1 MFYDLLDLQL
11 NNNNYRLLQ
20 VNKSVKNKFLT
31 NFLIG
36 LDSKYLKLDEP
47 DMNKTSNYYKDKLND
62 KIMLQYNKNFSK
74 ANTSHLDYLSDI
86 CRVNLVIY
94 DMTKNKQKY
103 TNNNGSNKT
112 LYMLKNGTTEFLLL
126 KENKNFMRA
135 LLPMSLADKLS
146 GLSLEGGFVPLPPSN
161 VEQSVK
167 PSVSNT
173 SNNNSIIND
182 NESVQQQKSIN
193 YNNFIALIDDYTYES
208 INKNNINNF
217 VEIIDEEIKRIK
229 KIEELMKELNLGE
242 DIINNIRKYIS
253 VINTEILLT
262 SKQFTTY
269 ESLKSQIDKKKVEN
283 KDDSEM
289 SNNQNGGDSKNIP
302 KLVIDREDNTNQI
315 GGSLE
320 RYNNIIERDNNQRA
334 ILRLPYQYNIF
345 SIEVIETPNTYINR
359 TLIVP
364 TPALAQESL
373 QESVDIIVDED
384 NILSNLN
391 AFISS
396 NLSESNNTTD
406 NTTDIPEY
414 IRYMYENYL
423 DTIKDFASNNEIV
436 QEIFKIFTET
446 NRQRVECPDN
456 SLHNGVFTNNSI
468 IKYKYINVFMEI
480 LLDKPHIKLLSN
492 EQKKLFTTLKLFKPN
507 CVGFCGNF
515 SNNWFT
521 NQFINW
527 NANWNYQRTADFINQ
542 RKHFR
547 NIIIIENSEGYDLT
561 TLMLEYLKDQY
572 SSLNISEYGINL
584 IRFINP
590 TTLIDSESTKSIKR
604 NEIVIGQSPAQPNT
618 ERGIIS
624 SLNFYNIN
632 VNSIVGDKFNEI
644 LNNFWKS
651 EERNMDN
658 INFFKVTD
666 TLYLRNVYDY
676 NIVNNHCNLSDIY
689 SSYFDFMN
697 SFYMNYRYKFHFR
710 LAKLTNNT
718 GEDGDDTE
726 YRILLTTQIKQTNP
740 GTYPDNTHRISFILD
755 GFGKKSSINEYIANN
770 LQDNNLPIPLDYQG
784 GQPVISVTT
793 YNRGNIV
800 NIANIENNMRNFNY
814 FSNVLNEDLDLF
826 IPYHNVGDNLLNKN
840 YGIILSRI
848 FGQINDDNRNYM
860 KRLLYTFK
868 LIGDQGQIRFAK
880 LLKEHIQNNIDY
892 RNKYSVLYT
901 SNDFASHIYAGLLG
915 QESYHING
923 HYFGDKVGSE
933 FKFADNMDT
942 YRTKMLLYLSPD

>member
-103 TNNNGSNKT
+103 TNNNGSSKT

-208 INKNNINNF
+208 ISKNKINNF
-217 VEIIDEEIKRIK
+217 VEIVDEEIKRIK
-229 KIEELMKELNLGE
+229 DIEELMKKLNLGE

-269 ESLKSQIDKKKVEN
+269 ELLKSQIDKKKVEN

-302 KLVIDREDNTNQI
+302 KLVIDREDNTNQS

-320 RYNNIIERDNNQRA
+320 RYKNIIERYNNQRA
-334 ILRLPYQYNIF
+334 ILRLPYQYNID
-345 SIEVIETPNTYINR
+345 SMEVNETPNTYINR

-364 TPALAQESL
+364 TPALPQESL
-373 QESVDIIVDED
+373 QEPVDIIVDED

-396 NLSESNNTTD
+396 NLSKSN

-446 NRQRVECPDN
+446 NRQRAECPDD
-456 SLHNGVFTNNSI
+456 SLDNGVFTNNSI
-468 IKYKYINVFMEI
+468 IKYKYIYVFMEI
-480 LLDKPHIKLLSN
+480 LLDKPDIKLLSN

-527 NANWNYQRTADFINQ
+527 NANWNYPRTVDFINQ
-542 RKHFR
+542 RNHFR
-547 NIIIIENSEGYDLT
+547 NIIIIENSEGYDVT
-561 TLMLEYLKDQY
+561 TLMLKYLKEQY

-590 TTLIDSESTKSIKR
+590 TTLIDSESTKSIKPD
-604 NEIVIGQSPAQPNT
+604 NIVIPPPPAQPNT
-618 ERGIIS
+618 EKGIIS

-632 VNSIVGDKFNEI
+632 VNSIVGDNFNEK
-644 LNNFWKS
+644 LNIFWNT
-651 EERNMDN
+651 EERNMD
-658 INFFKVTD
+658 FFKVTD

-676 NIVNNHCNLSDIY
+676 NIVNNQCNLSDIY
-689 SSYFDFMN
+689 SSYFDFIN
-697 SFYMNYRYKFHFR
+697 TFYMNYRFKFHFR
-710 LAKLTNNT
+710 LAKLTNDT
-718 GEDGDDTE
+718 GRDDNDTE
-726 YRILLTTQIKQTNP
+726 YRILLTTQIKQTV
-740 GTYPDNTHRISFILD
+740 PDNTHRISFILD

-770 LQDNNLPIPLDYQG
+770 LQDNNNNLPIPLEYQ
-784 GQPVISVTT
+784 QDEENEVISVTT
-793 YNRGNIV
+793 YNGV
-800 NIANIENNMRNFNY
+800 NIENNRRNFNY
-814 FSNVLNEDLDLF
+814 FSNVLTEDLDLF
-826 IPYHNVGDNLLNKN
+826 IPYHNMGDNLLKKI
-840 YGIILSRI
+840 YGIILTRI
-848 FGQINDDNRNYM
+848 FGQINNDNRNYM

-880 LLKEHIQNNIDY
+880 LLKEHIQNNTDY

-923 HYFGDKVGSE
+923 HYFGDEVGSK
-933 FKFADNMDT
+933 FKFVDKMDT
-942 YRTKMLLYLSPD
+942 YRTKMLLYLSP

>member
-208 INKNNINNF
+208 ISKNKINNF
-217 VEIIDEEIKRIK
+217 VEIVDEEIKRIK
-229 KIEELMKELNLGE
+229 DIEELMKKLNLGE

-262 SKQFTTY
+262 SKQFTSY

-302 KLVIDREDNTNQI
+302 KLVIDRKDNTNQS

-320 RYNNIIERDNNQRA
+320 RYKNIIERYNNQRA
-334 ILRLPYQYNIF
+334 ILRLPYQYNID
-345 SIEVIETPNTYINR
+345 SIEENEIPNTYINR

-373 QESVDIIVDED
+373 QEPVDIIVDED

-406 NTTDIPEY
+406 IPETDIPEY
-414 IRYMYENYL
+414 IRYM
-423 DTIKDFASNNEIV
+423 
-436 QEIFKIFTET
+436 
-446 NRQRVECPDN
+446 
-456 SLHNGVFTNNSI
+456 
-468 IKYKYINVFMEI
+468 
-480 LLDKPHIKLLSN
+480 
-492 EQKKLFTTLKLFKPN
+492 
-507 CVGFCGNF
+507 
-515 SNNWFT
+515 
-521 NQFINW
+521 
-527 NANWNYQRTADFINQ
+527 
-542 RKHFR
+542 
-547 NIIIIENSEGYDLT
+547 
-561 TLMLEYLKDQY
+561 
-572 SSLNISEYGINL
+572 
-584 IRFINP
+584 
-590 TTLIDSESTKSIKR
+590 
-604 NEIVIGQSPAQPNT
+604 
-618 ERGIIS
+618 
-624 SLNFYNIN
+624 
-632 VNSIVGDKFNEI
+632 
-644 LNNFWKS
+644 
-651 EERNMDN
+651 
-658 INFFKVTD
+658 
-666 TLYLRNVYDY
+666 
-676 NIVNNHCNLSDIY
+676 
-689 SSYFDFMN
+689 
-697 SFYMNYRYKFHFR
+697 
-710 LAKLTNNT
+710 
-718 GEDGDDTE
+718 
-726 YRILLTTQIKQTNP
+726 
-740 GTYPDNTHRISFILD
+740 
-755 GFGKKSSINEYIANN
+755 
-770 LQDNNLPIPLDYQG
+770 
-784 GQPVISVTT
+784 
-793 YNRGNIV
+793 
-800 NIANIENNMRNFNY
+800 
-814 FSNVLNEDLDLF
+814 
-826 IPYHNVGDNLLNKN
+826 
-840 YGIILSRI
+840 
-848 FGQINDDNRNYM
+848 
-860 KRLLYTFK
+860 
-868 LIGDQGQIRFAK
+868 
-880 LLKEHIQNNIDY
+880 
-892 RNKYSVLYT
+892 
-901 SNDFASHIYAGLLG
+901 
-915 QESYHING
+915 
-923 HYFGDKVGSE
+923 
-933 FKFADNMDT
+933 
-942 YRTKMLLYLSPD
+942 